1 MLETPVRE
9 AESLSVQL
17 TRVEGVVNLVKY
29 QNDDVITRVTR
40 LERTANETESK
51 VQKLELEATA
61 RDDKAIALALA
72 LKEADKTYK
81 DKNTGRWTPLN
92 RVYLLV
98 GILYTGIVTYKIFK
112 S

>member
-1 MLETPVRE
+1 MTDTVARE

-17 TRVEGVVNLVKY
+17 TRIEGVVNLVKY

-72 LKEADKTYK
+72 LKEADETYK
-81 DKNTGRWTPLN
+81 DKNLGRWSPLN
-92 RVYLLV
+92 RIYLLV
-98 GILYTGIVTYKIFK
+98 GILYAGILTYKVLK
-112 S
+112 P